1 MRADASLARRTRD
14 HASSSPRDINRSG
27 LTPYA
32 GGPSRLTR
40 VCLQRPAADA
50 PEYEKLSD
58 TVKRR
63 LDAPAD
69 APDPERPE
77 LKKSRIPLA
86 LRSPAPIRR
95 AVKEGGARSRGAS
108 LERPAAVADPPASL
122 PSTPG
127 TPGTPRKD
135 SSTFNLLKD
144 SDLFTQIS
152 RSKLEPSP
160 PAPSERPA
168 DPCHVVAVTEHEI
181 VKATVSSPE
190 PADEA
195 AVEFVPQRAAR
206 VAVLEAAGE
215 RRGSL
220 DLGSEPRTFVVEV
233 RTLEQ
238 RMRPTLGVLKKLS
251 DDTNVPDLI
260 PAVEK
265 RPDCEFSTTRT
276 PPPTPMEEC
285 EASPLDGVVVEH
297 VDRDEV
303 NEYLI
308 LDDVP
313 LTTDDDEKTP
323 EGERSPASEGS
334 LECGSPAASEASGS
348 PRASPAQRE
357 EEEVIYSE
365 VEEAPQV
372 NDTTLRRGSNSST
385 CIFL

>member
-1 MRADASLARRTRD
+1 M
-14 HASSSPRDINRSG
+14 
-27 LTPYA
+27 
-32 GGPSRLTR
+32 
-40 VCLQRPAADA
+40 CLQRPAADA

-108 LERPAAVADPPASL
+108 LERASAPDPPASL
-122 PSTPG
+122 PS

-160 PAPSERPA
+160 PAPDA
-168 DPCHVVAVTEHEI
+168 CHVVAVTEHEI

-195 AVEFVPQRAAR
+195 AVEFVPQRAEP
-206 VAVLEAAGE
+206 VPVLEAAGE
-215 RRGSL
+215 RRGSV

-323 EGERSPASEGS
+323 EGERSPGSEGS

-348 PRASPAQRE
+348 ARASPAQRE

-372 NDTTLRRGSNSST
+372 NDTRLRRGSNR
-385 CIFL
+385 C